1 MNTVASSKSPS
12 GTHSR
17 VEPPV
22 KNSSHLSAVKLPVIS
37 IRLGPSF
44 SHLASTTWNSRSVH
58 SLSNLH
64 LPISSMIRQA
74 GRIGWFIALAAVPG
88 LTALASSSDSSRAF
102 T

>member
-1 MNTVASSKSPS
+1 MNTVASSKSLS
-12 GTHSR
+12 SMHSR

-22 KNSSHLSAVKLPVIS
+22 KNSSHLSAVKLLVIS
-37 IRLGPSF
+37 IGLGPSF
-44 SHLASTTWNSRSVH
+44 SHLASTTRDGGSVR

-64 LPISSMIRQA
+64 PPISSMIRQA